1 MITRRGFLRGGS
13 SLALGAAA
21 FPNIGRSVEQA
32 VASKPGQKPRRIIH
46 IVSDGM
52 SSGTLTCA
60 DHLSEMLRGRGLTWL
75 ALHNHP
81 GARTGWMNTRSLNS
95 LVTDSSAAASTWGSG
110 VRIING
116 AVNQAGDGTPL
127 KTLYE
132 LLGESGWQRG
142 LVTTTEITH
151 ATPAGF
157 VACVKNREMA
167 TTIARQYL
175 ERKVEVL
182 LGGGQKYFDPKHRLD
197 GRDLQAEFAAAGY
210 AVMQDKSQLEK
221 APTGQ
226 RWLGLFSRSH
236 LPYTLDQAGDVK
248 LQAKVPTL
256 AAMTAAALRR
266 LEGASKFILQIEG
279 GRVDH
284 ACHNND
290 APAALHDQIALDEA
304 IDVCV
309 AFQKREPDTLIV
321 MTTDHGNGNLGLNG
335 TGDGYGQST
344 WKFRNLKGVKS
355 SFAKMLRPLKRKP
368 GEEPEEKEKNEE
380 ADKAKEKAKSAAEKE
395 RDRIKK
401 KKEEENVATP
411 TEIIEIVGEGTG
423 YQMPYRKA
431 ELLRTYLANVGE
443 SLYDMRKADVC
454 ALGDVLANHISIGF
468 TGNAHT
474 GDHVPVLALGPGAE
488 HFAGYIQNTDIF
500 GHYLDFA
507 GLDFRN
513 PQEPLIT
520 PGGPESAAVENIS
533 SYRYS

>member
-21 FPNIGRSVEQA
+21 FPTIGRSAERTV
-32 VASKPGQKPRRIIH
+32 VPKPGQKPRRIIH

-52 SSGTLTCA
+52 SAGTLTCA
-60 DHLSEMLRGRGLTWL
+60 DDLSQMLRGRGLTWL

-81 GARTGWMNTRSLNS
+81 AARLGWMNTRSLNS

-116 AVNQAGDGTPL
+116 MVNQAGDGTPL
-127 KTLYE
+127 KTLFE
-132 LLGESGWQRG
+132 LLGETGWQRG

-157 VACVKNREMA
+157 VACVKNRDMA
-167 TTIARQYL
+167 TTIAKQYL

-182 LGGGQKYFDPKHRLD
+182 LGGGQKFFDPAHRLD
-197 GRDLQAEFAAAGY
+197 GRDLRADYAAAGY
-210 AVMQDKSQLEK
+210 VVMDEKGQLEK

-236 LPYTLDQAGDVK
+236 LPYTLDYSGDAK

-266 LEGASKFILQIEG
+266 LEGASKFILQVEG

-335 TGDGYGQST
+335 TGDSYGQST

-355 SFAKMLRPLKRKP
+355 SFVKMLRPLQRKP
-368 GEEPEEKEKNEE
+368 EPEKEEMEKDEE
-380 ADKAKEKAKSAAEKE
+380 ADKAREKAKSSAEKE
-395 RDRIKK
+395 RDRIRK

-411 TEIIEIVGEGTG
+411 TEIIEIVAEGTG
-423 YQMPYRKA
+423 YKMPYRKA
-431 ELLRTYLANVGE
+431 ELLRLHLANTGE
-443 SLYDMRKADVC
+443 SLYDMRKTDVC
-454 ALGDVLANHISIGF
+454 ALGDVLANHLSIAF

-500 GHYLDFA
+500 GHYLGFA
-507 GLDFRN
+507 GVDFRN

-520 PGGPESAAVENIS
+520 PGGPESAAVENPS

>member
-21 FPNIGRSVEQA
+21 FPSIGRSAEQA

-52 SSGTLTCA
+52 SAGTLTSA
-60 DHLSEMLRGRGLTWL
+60 DHLSQMLRGRGLTWL

-81 GARTGWMNTRSLNS
+81 GAQAGWMNTRSLNS
-95 LVTDSSAAASTWGSG
+95 LVTDSSAAASAWGSG

-116 AVNQAGDGTPL
+116 VVNQAGDGTPL

-157 VACVKNREMA
+157 AICVKSRDMA
-167 TTIARQYL
+167 TTIAKQYL

-182 LGGGQKYFDPKHRLD
+182 LGGGQKYFDPKHRVD
-197 GRDLQAEFAAAGY
+197 GRDMQAEFASAGY
-210 AVMQDKSQLEK
+210 AVMEDKSQLEK
-221 APTGQ
+221 APIGQ

-236 LPYTLDQAGDVK
+236 LPYTLDHSGDAK

-266 LEGASKFILQIEG
+266 LEGAAKFILQVEG

-309 AFQKREPDTLIV
+309 AFQKREPDTLILI
-321 MTTDHGNGNLGLNG
+321 TTDHGNANLGLNG

-344 WKFRNLKGVKS
+344 WKFRNLKDAKA
-355 SFAKMLRPLKRKP
+355 SFAKMLRPLKRKL
-368 GEEPEEKEKNEE
+368 GEEPEEKEKDEI
-380 ADKAKEKAKSAAEKE
+380 ADKAREKAKSADEKE
-395 RDRIKK
+395 RERIKK

-411 TEIIEIVGEGTG
+411 TEIIEIVAEGTG
-423 YQMPYRKA
+423 YKMPYRKA
-431 ELLRTYLANVGE
+431 ELLRAHLANVGE

-488 HFAGYIQNTDIF
+488 KFAGYIQNVDIF

-533 SYRYS
+533 SYRYA

>member
-32 VASKPGQKPRRIIH
+32 GASKPGQKPRRIIH

-52 SSGTLTCA
+52 SAGTLTCA
-60 DHLSEMLRGRGLTWL
+60 DHLSQMLRGRGLTWL

-116 AVNQAGDGTPL
+116 VVNQAGDGTPL

-132 LLGESGWQRG
+132 LLGETGWQRG

-157 VACVKNREMA
+157 VACVKSRDMA
-167 TTIARQYL
+167 TTIAKQYL

-182 LGGGQKYFDPKHRLD
+182 LGGGQKFFDPAHRLD
-197 GRDLQAEFAAAGY
+197 GRDLRADYAAAGY
-210 AVMQDKSQLEK
+210 VVMDDKSQLEK

-236 LPYTLDQAGDVK
+236 LPYALDQSGDPQ

-256 AAMTAAALRR
+256 AAMTSAALRR
-266 LEGASKFILQIEG
+266 LEGASKFILQVEG

-335 TGDGYGQST
+335 TGDSYGQST

-355 SFAKMLRPLKRKP
+355 SFVKMLRPLKRKP
-368 GEEPEEKEKNEE
+368 GEEPEEKEKDEE
-380 ADKAKEKAKSAAEKE
+380 ADKAKEKAKSSAEKE
-395 RDRIKK
+395 RERIKK

-411 TEIIEIVGEGTG
+411 TEIIEIVAAGTG

-431 ELLRTYLANVGE
+431 ELLRAYLSNVGE

-474 GDHVPVLALGPGAE
+474 GDHVPVLAVGPGAE

-520 PGGPESAAVENIS
+520 PDGPESAAVENIS
-533 SYRYS
+533 RYRYV